1 MRSNFSGLFVGSF
14 TAWML
19 IALIAGVLYG
29 CPQYR
34 VYQQRMEGE
43 AELQRATANRQI
55 KTLEAKAEKE
65 SALFKGEAEVIRA
78 TKAAEATNIIKSSLS
93 EEYLRYLWIQGLHSG
108 NNDVIYLPTEAGLP
122 ILEANRTRNRPGTT
136 VPVPSK

>member
-1 MRSNFSGLFVGSF
+1 MKSNFNGLFAGSF
-14 TAWML
+14 TAWIL
-19 IALIAGVLYG
+19 IAVVFGGLYG
-29 CPQYR
+29 CPRYR

-93 EEYLRYLWIQGLHSG
+93 EEYLRYLWIQGLSNG
-108 NNDVIYLPTEAGLP
+108 KNEVIYLPTEAGLP
-122 ILEANRTRNRPGTT
+122 ILEANRARARAPRTEAAE
-136 VPVPSK
+136 